1 MNTTTFSLEQL
12 NDSQKP
18 AKAKKAMAAPATPKK
33 RKLSTVEKLHVL
45 RKFKWDFEAMKRA

>member
-12 NDSQKP
+12 NASQKP
-18 AKAKKAMAAPATPKK
+18 ANAKKAMAAPATPKK